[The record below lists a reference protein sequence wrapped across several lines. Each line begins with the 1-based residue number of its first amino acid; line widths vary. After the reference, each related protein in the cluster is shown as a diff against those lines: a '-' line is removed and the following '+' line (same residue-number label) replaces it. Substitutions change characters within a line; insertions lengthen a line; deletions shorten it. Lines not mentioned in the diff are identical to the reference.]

1 MSIVNKIPNHIPL
14 QMSYG
19 FIYMWNLKKRDTD
32 ELIYKTEIYSEIE
45 NQLMVTK
52 GAKIGG
58 TN

>member
-1 MSIVNKIPNHIPL
+1 
-14 QMSYG
+14 MSYG